1 MFLLEIILKLPIVI
15 WLRSLS
21 TRVEN
26 IGSHGIFQ
34 SINHIFSIKMT
45 RSVWK
50 SVWSMKNA
58 RYINFVN
65 TFIVK
70 RILQIF
76 LGVFFLTRRNGFSI
90 LQSVR
95 SNDIKYH
102 LVHKKLWILFRLLLN
117 RTVICFEY
125 LFYMT

>member
-15 WLRSLS
+15 WLWSLS

-50 SVWSMKNA
+50 SVWIMKNA
-58 RYINFVN
+58 RKINFVD

-70 RILQIF
+70 SILQIF
-76 LGVFFLTRRNGFSI
+76 LGVFSLTKGNGFSI
-90 LQSVR
+90 LQSIR

-102 LVHKKLWILFRLLLN
+102 LVHKKLSILFRPLLS
-117 RTVICFEY
+117 RTVIWFGFH
-125 LFYMT
+125 FYMT